1 MLNEKLRHKRVI
13 LASGSPRR
21 QQLLKELG
29 LTFDVRVPQVR
40 ETYPE
45 HLKKQEIA
53 IYLSE
58 LKANFFGVEEIGD
71 NGILITADTI
81 VWMRNRVLPKP
92 ADEKEA
98 IDILNRLSGKAHD
111 VITGVTIR
119 TANKRFSFFS
129 DTRVFFKVLTQDE
142 IRYYIKVYRPFDKAG
157 AYGIQEW
164 IGKIGITKIEGSY
177 YNVMGLPVAKLY
189 CELDAFLEPSGI

>member
-1 MLNEKLRHKRVI
+1 MLHEKLRHKRLI

-29 LTFDVRVPQVR
+29 LTFDVRVPHVR
-40 ETYPE
+40 ETYPR
-45 HLKKQEIA
+45 HLNKQEIA

-58 LKANFFGVEEIGD
+58 LKANFFDEKEIGEH
-71 NGILITADTI
+71 GILIAADTI
-81 VWMRNRVLPKP
+81 VWMNNQVLPKP
-92 ADEKEA
+92 SDENEA
-98 IDILNRLSGKAHD
+98 VEILNRLSGNAHD

-119 TANKRFSFFS
+119 TASRSFSFFS
-129 DTRVFFKVLTQDE
+129 DTRVFFKVLTNDE
-142 IRYYIKVYRPFDKAG
+142 IQYYINTFKPFDKAG
-157 AYGIQEW
+157 GYGIQEW

-189 CELDAFLEPSGI
+189 SELDAFLDQPD